1 MRYFSAALI
10 VLGFAIVGGAEAH
23 AAFPMFVTQIIVGT
37 LTTASGVMFAIDVDK
52 ENDE

>member
-23 AAFPMFVTQIIVGT
+23 AAFPMFVTQIILGT
-37 LTTASGVMFAIDVDK
+37 LTTVSGLMFAIHDDG
-52 ENDE
+52 E